1 MNHLPRSHADADVTW
16 PARQGV
22 ALAICAA
29 ADVLTIKDLPVVS
42 TFLIARALVG
52 SMDQCGFLCL
62 KCYEHEMLPVRC

>member
-1 MNHLPRSHADADVTW
+1 M
-16 PARQGV
+16 